1 MLCSSSYLKETDEI
15 VFILHDTTELQQL
28 ETIKKDLILNVSH
41 ELRTPLTSIKGFLET
56 LEDELENDHAY
67 YIQVIKRNT
76 DRLIHI
82 VNDLLILAKLEHSQ
96 KLEYEEIDLAE
107 LFDNMSLLFENKI
120 KEKNISLLKEI
131 DSNLP
136 KLQADRF
143 KLEQVLINL
152 IDNAIKYTDIGTVK
166 LKAYFDKKFYLEVS
180 DSGRGIPQKHLDRLF
195 ERFYVVDKSRSRK
208 LGGSGLGLSIVK
220 HIVQLHNGEIKVTS
234 EIGKGTV
241 FTVILPLEY

>member
-1 MLCSSSYLKETDEI
+1 
-15 VFILHDTTELQQL
+15 
-28 ETIKKDLILNVSH
+28 
-41 ELRTPLTSIKGFLET
+41 
-56 LEDELENDHAY
+56 
-67 YIQVIKRNT
+67 
-76 DRLIHI
+76 
-82 VNDLLILAKLEHSQ
+82 
-96 KLEYEEIDLAE
+96 
-107 LFDNMSLLFENKI
+107 MSLLFENKI